1 MKGREIVRRGD
12 SIALRVLRLLVNG
25 RVKGEKISYKNL
37 LKEIYTIRCICW
49 ANQIMRCFIVVAP
62 TRHRPRDDDDSGR
75 MTLNGDGVLS
85 AFILW
90 DEVVEIVGASK
101 VFKLIK
107 NNLSEIVKSAIPS
120 STSM

>member
-1 MKGREIVRRGD
+1 MVEIGLESTIDVTSLIDLYTHFDDEGKGDCQAGD

-25 RVKGEKISYKNL
+25 RVKSEKISYKNL

-85 AFILW
+85 AFIL
-90 DEVVEIVGASK
+90 
-101 VFKLIK
+101 
-107 NNLSEIVKSAIPS
+107 
-120 STSM
+120 